1 MLLSCIIIGVFFSK
15 TSEAKVNLKLL
26 LTSNIQ
32 GNSTLKVE
40 NQASEDPL
48 LILAQSILAEKEKGV
63 DLYLDLGNGFYP
75 GVISKFSSGSIMMD
89 FFDSFGCAATLV
101 SSKDLQIS
109 LQNLNFLQ
117 KRRNVRLLSANI
129 KRPKGSV
136 FTPYLIKEIRGIPI
150 AFVGLSSHKLEFDIS
165 EKNLY
170 GTELVDE
177 KEALEA
183 LLADLCDLKI
193 EHIILLSGL
202 KIYNTLQ
209 LLENYREIDL
219 ALCGGDYTGTL
230 YDSKTSRI
238 DLVDGRSMV
247 MLDRNFDYYTIDL
260 NITDNVSLLAVNP
273 KKALPKVT
281 FAGEYI
287 SFSSRLTIWKKKYL
301 AEQNKLITQTDKKEY
316 LLDDMRLLQLM
327 RDRFNC
333 EIAIVDKHTINAYP
347 IKKNISLSDLLYL
360 VNLDYNIFRFHLNGD
375 QVSETVAQKANF
387 DLEIAGYEE
396 KEKINIQRYP
406 IESKRSYSVAATQ
419 SAFKKI
425 RRFLNQDVKYSN
437 SWETVTDILTD
448 DLVTE
453 KVLLRDDYTYL
464 DNRFRT
470 LIDVYLT
477 NYIASGSVQ
486 RDKDIEAPVAQPEK
500 SYNKWGLEDFIDL
513 SFYNQY
519 HRFVLT
525 PYIFYSRQND
535 SYVQNLLRGTF
546 LYEYNLSEDI
556 RPYNKFQCDSVVEE
570 VEDQRPILIRET
582 IGVSLYGDYLT
593 GKIGLGFE
601 KKVQDPTDDALYGF
615 ETILSYNYPFLK
627 NFTYTFEVDNFIS
640 TRGEDNIQWDIRS
653 EINNVISLEINTFL
667 SVSLRHKYFY
677 LYENDLN
684 EVYRSSQILTSLDLK
699 TDWKIW

>member
-1 MLLSCIIIGVFFSK
+1 MIGLFFSK
-15 TSEAKVNLKLL
+15 ASAESVNLRLL

-32 GNSTLKVE
+32 GNSTLKIE
-40 NQASEDPL
+40 KQASEDPL
-48 LILAQSILAEKEKGV
+48 LILAQSILAEKEKGS

-75 GVISKFSSGSIMMD
+75 GVISKFSFGSIMMD

-109 LQNLNFLQ
+109 LQNLHFLQ
-117 KRRNVRLLSANI
+117 KRRDVRLLSANI
-129 KRPKGSV
+129 KRPEGSV
-136 FTPYLIKEIRGIPI
+136 FTPYVIKKIQGVPI

-170 GTELVDE
+170 STKLVDE
-177 KEALEA
+177 KETLEG
-183 LLADLCDLKI
+183 LLADLRDLKVK
-193 EHIILLSGL
+193 HIILLSGL
-202 KIYNTLQ
+202 KIHNTLQ
-209 LLENYREIDL
+209 LLKNYREIDL
-219 ALCGGDYTGTL
+219 ALCGGDYTGML

-247 MLDRNFDYYTIDL
+247 MLDRGFDYYTIDL
-260 NITDNVSLLAVNP
+260 NLTDNISLLSVNQ
-273 KKALPKVT
+273 KKALPKAT
-281 FAGEYI
+281 FSGEYL

-301 AEQNKLITQTDKKEY
+301 AEQHKWITQTDNKEY
-316 LLDDMRLLQLM
+316 ILDDMRLLQLM
-327 RDRFNC
+327 RDRFNS
-333 EIAIVDKHTINAYP
+333 EIAVVDKNTINTYP
-347 IKKNISLSDLLYL
+347 IKKNISLSDLLHL
-360 VNLDYNIFRFHLNGD
+360 VNLDYKIFKFHLNGD
-375 QVSETVAQKANF
+375 QVLETVAQKFNSN
-387 DLEIAGYEE
+387 LKIAGYEE

-406 IESKRSYSVAATQ
+406 VESKRRYSVVATQ
-419 SAFKKI
+419 SAFRKI
-425 RRFLNQDVKYSN
+425 RRFLNQDISYNN
-437 SWETVTDILTD
+437 SWKTITELLTD
-448 DLVTE
+448 DLVAE
-453 KVLLRDDYTYL
+453 KILLRNDYTYL

-486 RDKDIEAPVAQPEK
+486 RDENIETPVTQPEK

-525 PYIFYSRQND
+525 PYIFYSRQDD
-535 SYVQNLLRGTF
+535 SYVQNLLRGTC

-556 RPYNKFQCDSVVEE
+556 RPYNKFQCDSVIEE
-570 VEDQRPILIRET
+570 VDGQRPTLIRET
-582 IGVSLYGDYLT
+582 IGASLYGEYLS

-601 KKVQDPTDDALYGF
+601 KKIQDPTDDALYGF
-615 ETILSYNYPFLK
+615 EAILSFNYTFLK
-627 NFTYTFEVDNFIS
+627 NFTYIFETDNFIS
-640 TRGEDNIQWDIRS
+640 TPGEDNITWDIRS

-677 LYENDLN
+677 LYENDLK
-684 EVYRSSQILTSLDLK
+684 EIYRNSQILTSFDLK